1 MTTIINTA
9 LVRAINH
16 GDYANAKGNFVDLIV
31 NDVKVQ
37 LSWIG
42 EGISGVFNEDDADF
56 DEPMLRFSVL
66 KNVKGKW
73 LAVDDASHCT
83 ELSAKCSADI
93 LGVAA
98 NYVMKSVYHDVVLNS
113 PVKRMCQKLSHLDE
127 YVFRPA
133 HIAAQNLPAA
143 VYA

>member
-9 LVRAINH
+9 LMRAISH
-16 GDYANAKGNFVDLIV
+16 GDYANAKGSFVDLIV
-31 NDVKVQ
+31 NEVKVE
-37 LSWIG
+37 LSWKG
-42 EGISGVFNEDDADF
+42 EGISGEFNENDSEF
-56 DEPMLRFSVL
+56 DEPMLRFSVY
-66 KNVKGKW
+66 KRIKGEW
-73 LAVDDASHCT
+73 LAVDDASSCT

-98 NYVMKSVYHDVVLNS
+98 NYVMKSVYSDVVLNY
-113 PVKRMCQKLSHLDE
+113 PIKRMCQKLSHLDE

-143 VYA
+143 IYA